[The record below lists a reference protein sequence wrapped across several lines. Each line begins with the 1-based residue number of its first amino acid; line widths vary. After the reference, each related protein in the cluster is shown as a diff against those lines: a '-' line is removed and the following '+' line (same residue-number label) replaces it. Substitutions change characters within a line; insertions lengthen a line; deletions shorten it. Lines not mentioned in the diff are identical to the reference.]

1 MQFRVEYGSDIDTCT
16 VFWCSCFISLA
27 HGCSQPHSLLSLFH
41 VAAVN
46 GSGFPK
52 HVSAPFPAGG
62 GPPNMSSELASYAD
76 HGWNLNNL
84 PLLPGSVL
92 HYIGGSV
99 TGITTPWMYIGMV
112 FSSFCWYH
120 AE

>member
-1 MQFRVEYGSDIDTCT
+1 
-16 VFWCSCFISLA
+16 
-27 HGCSQPHSLLSLFH
+27 
-41 VAAVN
+41 
-46 GSGFPK
+46 
-52 HVSAPFPAGG
+52 
-62 GPPNMSSELASYAD
+62 MSTELATYAD

-120 AE
+120 PKPGLLVGLVCPYVIVNVV